1 MHDDDDMGTPSS
13 NHPAHRG
20 LRKKGGHSFFDQN
33 LSDAENRAR
42 NAHFDHGSSE
52 HLGENVTSLAA
63 YARKKAS
70 RKPKG
75 Y

>member
-20 LRKKGGHSFFDQN
+20 LKKGGHSFFNQE
-33 LSDAENRAR
+33 LSDADNRAR
-42 NAHFDHGSSE
+42 NAHFEHGSSE
-52 HLGENVTSLAA
+52 HLGENVVSLAA
-63 YARKKAS
+63 YARKKRS
-70 RKPKG
+70 RKPEG